1 MSISPAKRKPRR
13 RARLS
18 NEKLL
23 DATGWKL
30 LRALQADAR
39 LSFHQLGDRV
49 GLSAPAAA
57 ERVRRMEDA
66 GLIAGYR
73 AVVPLAA
80 AGLTITA
87 FVRVLG
93 MNNERYYERM
103 LAAVNAMPRV
113 LEAHHVAGD
122 DSFVLKVAAADVQ
135 ELEHVIAQLTRLG
148 RSVTSIV
155 LSTLLKRETVEE
167 PRPLAT

>member
-1 MSISPAKRKPRR
+1 MSISLRKRKPKGVRR
-13 RARLS
+13 IS

-23 DATGWKL
+23 DPIGWKL
-30 LRALQADAR
+30 LHALQADAR
-39 LSFHQLGDRV
+39 LSSHQLGARV

-57 ERVRRMEDA
+57 ERVRRMEQA

-73 AVVPLAA
+73 AVVPLKGV
-80 AGLTITA
+80 GLPMLA

-93 MNNERYYERM
+93 MNHDRYYERM

-122 DSFVLKVAAADVQ
+122 DSFVLKLAAADVQ
-135 ELEHVIAQLTRLG
+135 ELEHVIGQLTRLG

-155 LSTLLKRETVEE
+155 LSTLLSRDTVDE
-167 PRPLAT
+167 PRRLT

>member
-1 MSISPAKRKPRR
+1 MSISLRKRKAKR
-13 RARLS
+13 RALFS
-18 NEKLL
+18 TDKLL

-30 LRALQADAR
+30 LRALQTDGR
-39 LSFHQLGDRV
+39 LSSHRLGDAV

-57 ERVRRMEDA
+57 ERVRRMEEA
-66 GLIAGYR
+66 GIIEGYR
-73 AVVPLAA
+73 AVVPLAGV
-80 AGLTITA
+80 GLPILA

-93 MNNERYYERM
+93 MNHERYYERM

-122 DSFVLKVAAADVQ
+122 DSFILKIAAADVQ

-155 LSTLLKRETVEE
+155 LSTLLRRETVDE
-167 PRPLAT
+167 PRKL

>member
-1 MSISPAKRKPRR
+1 MSISLRKRKAKS
-13 RARLS
+13 RARIS
-18 NEKLL
+18 NDKLL

-30 LRALQADAR
+30 LRALQADGR
-39 LSFHQLGDRV
+39 LSSHQLSAAV

-66 GLIAGYR
+66 GIIAGYR
-73 AVVPLAA
+73 AVVPLSGV
-80 AGLTITA
+80 GLPILA

-93 MNNERYYERM
+93 MNHERYYERM
-103 LAAVNAMPRV
+103 LAAVNGMPRV

-122 DSFVLKVAAADVQ
+122 DSFILKIAAADVQ

-155 LSTLLKRETVEE
+155 LSTLLRRETVDE
-167 PRPLAT
+167 PRKL

>member
-1 MSISPAKRKPRR
+1 
-13 RARLS
+13 
-18 NEKLL
+18 LL
-23 DATGWKL
+23 DPIGWKL
-30 LRALQADAR
+30 LHALQADAR
-39 LSFHQLGDRV
+39 LSSHQLGARV

-57 ERVRRMEDA
+57 ERVRRMEQA

-73 AVVPLAA
+73 AVVPLEGV
-80 AGLTITA
+80 GLPILA

-93 MNNERYYERM
+93 MNHDRYYERM

-122 DSFVLKVAAADVQ
+122 DSFVLKLAAADVQ
-135 ELEHVIAQLTRLG
+135 ELEHVIGQLTRLG

-155 LSTLLKRETVEE
+155 LSTLLSRDTVDE
-167 PRPLAT
+167 PRRLT